1 MEGEFFIIIVKM
13 LKLNVVKKQHGAATA
28 SVWPDRRG
36 QARVTDSGRGKAS
49 KRTSTRRRAHMRQML
64 PGHPPRASTQERER
78 EGRGFPVTKTKIP

>member
-1 MEGEFFIIIVKM
+1 M

-49 KRTSTRRRAHMRQML
+49 KRTSARRRAHVRQAL
-64 PGHPPRASTQERER
+64 PGYPLRATTRERVR
-78 EGRGFPVTKTKIP
+78 EGRGSPVTKIKIP